1 MKKKLMF
8 LILGSIIIVGG
19 GLGTYFYLN
28 PLGDGY
34 EIHTPGTIISDGQL
48 VDADSSHKGS
58 GTVQIVQVEANEI
71 ELQFLEVEI
80 TNGPDLFVY
89 LSKKPSYSDPYD
101 SIGEFID
108 LGKLTYNSG
117 NFSYAVPSSVQLED
131 YNSVVIYCK
140 QYSVVFTYA
149 KLE

>member
-1 MKKKLMF
+1 MKKKLVY
-8 LILGSIIIVGG
+8 LIIGSIIIFGG

-28 PLGDGY
+28 PLGDGN
-34 EIHTPGTIISDGQL
+34 EITAQGTIISNGQL
-48 VDADSSHKGS
+48 VDADSSHEGS
-58 GTVQIVQVEANEI
+58 GTVQIVQVEANVL

-89 LSKKPSYSDPYD
+89 LSKKPSFSDPYD

-117 NFSYAVPSSVQLED
+117 NFSYTVPSSVQLED
-131 YNSVVIYCK
+131 YKSVVIYCK

-149 KLE
+149 TLD

>member
-1 MKKKLMF
+1 MKKKLVY
-8 LILGSIIIVGG
+8 LIIGSIIIFGG

-28 PLGDGY
+28 PLGDGN
-34 EIHTPGTIISDGQL
+34 EITAQGTIISNGQL
-48 VDADSSHKGS
+48 VDADSSHEGS
-58 GTVQIVQVEANEI
+58 GTVQIVQVEANVL

-89 LSKKPSYSDPYD
+89 LSKKPSFSDPYD

-117 NFSYAVPSSVQLED
+117 NFSYTIPSSVQLEE

-149 KLE
+149 TLE